1 MKQEYDAV
9 FTTEVATIGIRLE
22 GSRLIKLDYLT
33 RRKSKKPTSKYA
45 EKIRDKIER
54 YLDANSRVKTLKVD
68 VTLDVTPFQQKV
80 LRQLELIPYGKTK
93 TYGEIAKKLKTSPR
107 AVGNACRNNP
117 VPIIIPCHRVT
128 AANGIGGYDGE
139 NSGRLLEIKRNL
151 LALEGVYL

>member
-1 MKQEYDAV
+1 V
-9 FTTEVATIGIRLE
+9 TIGIRLE

-54 YLDANSRVKTLKVD
+54 YLDANSKVKTLKVD
-68 VTLDVTPFQQKV
+68 VTLDVTTFQQKV
-80 LRQLELIPYGKTK
+80 LKQLELIPFGETK

-117 VPIIIPCHRVT
+117 LPIIIPCHRVISV
-128 AANGIGGYDGE
+128 NGMGGYNGATDGDMMDVKAQ
-139 NSGRLLEIKRNL
+139 LLK
-151 LALEGVYL
+151 LEGVF

>member
-93 TYGEIAKKLKTSPR
+93 TPWNRRRLGCRWRRRSLGLKKAPQIRGAKRWWL
-107 AVGNACRNNP
+107 
-117 VPIIIPCHRVT
+117 
-128 AANGIGGYDGE
+128 
-139 NSGRLLEIKRNL
+139 
-151 LALEGVYL
+151 

>member
-9 FTTEVATIGIRLE
+9 FTKELVTIGIRLE

-54 YLDANSRVKTLKVD
+54 YLDANSKVKTLKVD

-80 LRQLELIPYGKTK
+80 LKQLELIPFGETK

-117 VPIIIPCHRVT
+117 LPIIIPCHRVISV
-128 AANGIGGYDGE
+128 NGMGGYNGATDGDMMDVKAQ
-139 NSGRLLEIKRNL
+139 LLK
-151 LALEGVYL
+151 LEGVF

>member
-80 LRQLELIPYGKTK
+80 LKQLELIPFGETK

-117 VPIIIPCHRVT
+117 VPIIIPCHRVISV
-128 AANGIGGYDGE
+128 NGMGGYNGATDGDMMDVKAQ
-139 NSGRLLEIKRNL
+139 LLK
-151 LALEGVYL
+151 LEGVF